1 MEEVLEA
8 KMRKRA
14 WWQQRHEKGLDGRSR
29 IRSRPIQNLYSCS
42 PSAYHN
48 PKLNPDLK
56 LIELVLHWL
65 WVPIYNSAVRKM
77 RVSD

>member
-1 MEEVLEA
+1 
-8 KMRKRA
+8 MRRA
-14 WWQQRHEKGLDGRSR
+14 WMGGGGVGVGQ
-29 IRSRPIQNLYSCS
+29 IQNLYSCS
-42 PSAYHN
+42 TSAYHN